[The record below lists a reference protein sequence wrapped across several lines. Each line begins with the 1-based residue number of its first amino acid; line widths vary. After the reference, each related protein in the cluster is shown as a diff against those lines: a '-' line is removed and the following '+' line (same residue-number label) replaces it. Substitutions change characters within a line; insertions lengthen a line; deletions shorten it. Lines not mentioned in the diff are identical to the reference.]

1 MNIHWAATLPRRTI
15 PPMING
21 THLLLYSRDPEA
33 DRAFFRDVLA
43 FQSVDAG
50 EGWLIFALPPAE
62 LGIHPGDGNFV
73 ERHADHELSGGI
85 VYLMCDDLRE
95 TMAALERKGAQTTEI
110 VQAGWGIT
118 TTVRLPG
125 GGGLGLYEP
134 RHATALEL
142 GRN

>member
-1 MNIHWAATLPRRTI
+1 ML
-15 PPMING
+15 
-21 THLLLYSRDPEA
+21 D
-33 DRAFFRDVLA
+33 

-62 LGIHPGDGNFV
+62 MGIHPAGDGKFV
-73 ERHADHELSGGI
+73 ERHADQELSGSV
-85 VYLMCDDLRE
+85 VYLMCDDLRA
-95 TMAALERKGAQTTEI
+95 TMDSLNCKGAKNMEI

-134 RHATALEL
+134 RHATALRL
-142 GRN
+142 GG